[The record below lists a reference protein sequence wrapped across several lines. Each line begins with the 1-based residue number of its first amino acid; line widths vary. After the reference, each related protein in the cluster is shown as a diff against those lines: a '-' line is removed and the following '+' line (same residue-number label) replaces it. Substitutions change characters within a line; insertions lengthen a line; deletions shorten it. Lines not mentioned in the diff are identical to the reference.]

1 MQFCSGMG
9 KEIRVFAIFA
19 QLGCGQRMLVG
30 RVQDWAMRIR
40 LRLALEY
47 PYEMGDRQPE
57 VGPAL
62 PFLTSCA
69 ILGSCLMSWDSGWG

>member
-1 MQFCSGMG
+1 MGWGKRSGSLPSLPSLDVG
-9 KEIRVFAIFA
+9 K
-19 QLGCGQRMLVG
+19 RMLAG

-40 LRLALEY
+40 LRLGLKY
-47 PYEMGDRQPE
+47 PYEMGDHQPE

-69 ILGSCLMSWDSGWG
+69 ILGSCLMSWDSSWG